1 MVGKGELRMGEV
13 WLNVLCDVCTPLFY
27 ESLDRLEASW
37 GLGGAKVGS
46 ELGLQG
52 RGEGRKE

>member
-1 MVGKGELRMGEV
+1 MSCVMCVPLYSMG
-13 WLNVLCDVCTPLFY
+13 
-27 ESLDRLEASW
+27 LDRLEASW

-52 RGEGRKE
+52 RGEGEARIELA